1 MNEAYSRRMQFLL
14 KNEYEAYR
22 ASFGLKPFR
31 GYRINTLK
39 IAEEEFFHTV
49 NLPAGRTPFAENGFY
64 LHEEAGLGSTPAYA
78 AGLFYLQEPSAS
90 AAVTVLRPQPGMKI
104 LDLCA
109 APGSKTTQI
118 LEMMQG
124 QGILVANEINSK
136 RAQILAENVER
147 SGAVNCFVLNE
158 EPQKIAE
165 TCRECFDQVL
175 CDAPCSGE
183 GMFRKDPDA
192 EQQWSEESV
201 SSCAIRQR
209 RILNSAYQCLRQ
221 GGILVYSTCTFSPE
235 EDEET
240 IAAFLHEHPDMAIVS
255 SGVSFGRPGI
265 LTDADT
271 NQAVRIY
278 PMDGGEGH
286 FVCRMQK
293 NGSGPAGHFTV
304 SGSERIPQ
312 EAGAFLKEQLKNPYP
327 YYLVKNGILYG
338 GVNPFYDFGRCRIV
352 RSQVKLG
359 ELRNG
364 RFEPDH
370 HFYMSDWSLFRH
382 AVELDDAKAA
392 AFLRGETI
400 AADTAKGYYAV
411 QWKGH
416 ALGHAKSDGRILKN
430 KYPKQLRTH

>member
-1 MNEAYSRRMQFLL
+1 MNEAYERRMQSLL
-14 KNEYEAYR
+14 NDEYEDYR
-22 ASFGLKPFR
+22 AALSRKPYR

-39 IAEEEFFHTV
+39 ISKEDFFSTV
-49 NLPAGRTPFAENGFY
+49 NLPGERSPFSENGFY
-64 LHEEAGLGSTPAYA
+64 LHEESGLGATPAYA

-124 QGILVANEINSK
+124 RGMLVANEINPK

-158 EPQKIAE
+158 TPQNIADAG
-165 TCRECFDQVL
+165 RECFDQVL

-192 EQQWSEESV
+192 EKQWTEESV
-201 SSCAIRQR
+201 KSCALRQR
-209 RILNSAYQCLRQ
+209 RILDSAYLCLRQ
-221 GGILVYSTCTFSPE
+221 GGVLVYSTCTFSPE

-240 IAAFLHEHPDMAIVS
+240 IAAFLHEHPDMTVVT

-265 LTDADT
+265 AGDAGT
-271 NQAVRIY
+271 GMALRIY

-293 NGSGPAGHFTV
+293 AGAGPAGDFAVT
-304 SGSERIPQ
+304 GSERIAH
-312 EAGAFLKEQLKNPYP
+312 EAEMFLKDQLQNFYP
-327 YYLVKNGILYG
+327 HYLMKNGILYG
-338 GVNPFYDFGRCRIV
+338 GANPFYDFGRCHIV

-370 HFYMSDWSLFRH
+370 HFYMSAWSGFRR
-382 AVELDDAKAA
+382 AVELDDAETA

-400 AADTAKGYYAV
+400 SVETAKGYCAV

-416 ALGHAKSDGRILKN
+416 AVGHAKSDGRILKN
-430 KYPKQLRTH
+430 KYPKQLRMR